1 MTSVDKAVIARYK
14 FKNLVFEI
22 LVDCDK
28 ALEFREGKA
37 SLDDAVV
44 TTTIFSDVKQATH
57 AKENDIKAA
66 FKTDDFRQVAENI
79 IKHGEIQLTQD
90 HRNKMRDDLRRKII
104 NMIHRN
110 AIDSKT
116 GLPHPPQRIELA
128 MDQAKVKIDELK
140 KAEEQLHDI
149 VEKLRPILPIK
160 FEIRELAVKIPAKFA
175 SQSYHIL
182 KTYGKMVR
190 DEWLNDGSLACIIEL
205 PAGLSEEFEDALNK
219 LTHGEVDIKVINK
232 RG

>member
-1 MTSVDKAVIARYK
+1 MVSVDEAVIARYK
-14 FKNLVFEI
+14 VRNLNFEI

-37 SLDDAVV
+37 SLDETLV
-44 TTTIFSDVKQATH
+44 TNSVFSDVKKGEH
-57 AKENDIKAA
+57 AKEADLLAA
-66 FKTDDFRQVAENI
+66 FKTADYRQVSEQI
-79 IKHGEIQLTQD
+79 IKHGEIQLTQE
-90 HRNKMRDDLRRKII
+90 HRNKMREELRKKIV

-128 MDQAKVKIDELK
+128 MEQAKVRIDEFK
-140 KAEEQLHDI
+140 KAEEQLHEI
-149 VEKLRPILPIK
+149 VEELRPILPIK
-160 FEIRELAVKIPAKFA
+160 FEIRELAVKIPAKYT

-182 KTYGKMVR
+182 KDYGKILR
-190 DEWLNDGSLACIIEL
+190 DEWQNDGSLVCLVEL

-219 LTHGEVDIKVINK
+219 LTHGEVDIKIVNK

>member
-1 MTSVDKAVIARYK
+1 MTNVEDAVIAKYK
-14 FKNLVFEI
+14 VKNLNFEI

-28 ALEFREGKA
+28 ALQFKEGKA
-37 SLDDAVV
+37 DLDDALV
-44 TTTIFSDVKQATH
+44 TNFIFSDVKQGER
-57 AKENDIKAA
+57 AKESDLETA
-66 FKTDDFRQVAENI
+66 FKITDFRQIAEQI
-79 IKHGEIQLTQD
+79 IKHGEIQLNAE
-90 HRNKMRDDLRRKII
+90 HRTKMREELRKKIV

-128 MDQAKVKIDELK
+128 MEQAKVKIDEFK

-160 FEIRELAVKIPAKFA
+160 FEIRELAVKIPTKFT

-182 KTYGKMVR
+182 KSFGKIIR
-190 DEWLNDGSLACIIEL
+190 DEWQNDGALTCIVEI
-205 PAGLSEEFEDALNK
+205 PAGLSEEFEDELNK
-219 LTHGEVDIKVINK
+219 LTHGEADIKIINR